1 MPNHVSNR
9 ITIHAEP
16 ERVQE
21 ILEAIKYDDYKIG
34 SIDFNKIIP
43 MPPELDVESG
53 SYSSRA
59 LEFYTQYIKQENEP
73 GIQAKLVK
81 EYSADQKL
89 IDHVNKKVNK
99 LGQFFDGI
107 IGAEVFLRLENV
119 QDDENK
125 IAEVKLLIPGND
137 LFVKKQ
143 SKTFEEAVNKAVET
157 LNRQVTKYKEK
168 LKGK

>member
-1 MPNHVSNR
+1 MD
-9 ITIHAEP
+9 
-16 ERVQE
+16 
-21 ILEAIKYDDYKIG
+21 IKINSVRFD
-34 SIDFNKIIP
+34 
-43 MPPELDVESG
+43 
-53 SYSSRA
+53 
-59 LEFYTQYIKQENEP
+59 
-73 GIQAKLVK
+73 
-81 EYSADQKL
+81 ADQKL

-143 SKTFEEAVNKAVET
+143 SKTFEEAVNKAVDT

>member
-1 MPNHVSNR
+1 MD
-9 ITIHAEP
+9 
-16 ERVQE
+16 
-21 ILEAIKYDDYKIG
+21 IKINTVHFD
-34 SIDFNKIIP
+34 
-43 MPPELDVESG
+43 
-53 SYSSRA
+53 
-59 LEFYTQYIKQENEP
+59 
-73 GIQAKLVK
+73 
-81 EYSADQKL
+81 ADQKL

-99 LGQFFDGI
+99 SVQYFDGI

-143 SKTFEEAVNKAVET
+143 SKSFEDAINKAVDS

>member
-1 MPNHVSNR
+1 MN
-9 ITIHAEP
+9 
-16 ERVQE
+16 
-21 ILEAIKYDDYKIG
+21 IKVNSVRFD
-34 SIDFNKIIP
+34 
-43 MPPELDVESG
+43 
-53 SYSSRA
+53 
-59 LEFYTQYIKQENEP
+59 
-73 GIQAKLVK
+73 
-81 EYSADQKL
+81 ADQKL

-143 SKTFEEAVNKAVET
+143 SKTFEEAINKAVET

>member
-1 MPNHVSNR
+1 MN
-9 ITIHAEP
+9 
-16 ERVQE
+16 
-21 ILEAIKYDDYKIG
+21 IKVNSVHFD
-34 SIDFNKIIP
+34 
-43 MPPELDVESG
+43 
-53 SYSSRA
+53 
-59 LEFYTQYIKQENEP
+59 
-73 GIQAKLVK
+73 
-81 EYSADQKL
+81 ADQKL
-89 IDHVNKKVNK
+89 IDHVQKKVNK

-125 IAEVKLLIPGND
+125 IAEVRLLIPGND

-143 SKTFEEAVNKAVET
+143 SKTFEESVNKAVET

>member
-1 MPNHVSNR
+1 MD
-9 ITIHAEP
+9 
-16 ERVQE
+16 
-21 ILEAIKYDDYKIG
+21 IKVNSVRFD
-34 SIDFNKIIP
+34 
-43 MPPELDVESG
+43 
-53 SYSSRA
+53 
-59 LEFYTQYIKQENEP
+59 
-73 GIQAKLVK
+73 
-81 EYSADQKL
+81 ADQKL

-125 IAEVKLLIPGND
+125 IAEIKLLIPGND

-143 SKTFEEAVNKAVET
+143 SNTFEDAVNKGVET

-168 LKGK
+168 LRGQTK

>member
-1 MPNHVSNR
+1 MN
-9 ITIHAEP
+9 
-16 ERVQE
+16 
-21 ILEAIKYDDYKIG
+21 IKVNSVRFD
-34 SIDFNKIIP
+34 
-43 MPPELDVESG
+43 
-53 SYSSRA
+53 
-59 LEFYTQYIKQENEP
+59 
-73 GIQAKLVK
+73 
-81 EYSADQKL
+81 ADQKL

-125 IAEVKLLIPGND
+125 IAEIKLLIPGND

-143 SKTFEEAVNKAVET
+143 SKTFEEATNKAVDT

>member
-1 MPNHVSNR
+1 MD
-9 ITIHAEP
+9 
-16 ERVQE
+16 
-21 ILEAIKYDDYKIG
+21 IKVNTVHFD
-34 SIDFNKIIP
+34 
-43 MPPELDVESG
+43 
-53 SYSSRA
+53 
-59 LEFYTQYIKQENEP
+59 
-73 GIQAKLVK
+73 
-81 EYSADQKL
+81 ADQKL
-89 IDHVNKKVNK
+89 IDHVHRKVNK
-99 LGQFFDGI
+99 LGQFFEGI

-168 LKGK
+168 LKGV

>member
-1 MPNHVSNR
+1 MD
-9 ITIHAEP
+9 
-16 ERVQE
+16 
-21 ILEAIKYDDYKIG
+21 IKVNSVRFD
-34 SIDFNKIIP
+34 
-43 MPPELDVESG
+43 
-53 SYSSRA
+53 
-59 LEFYTQYIKQENEP
+59 
-73 GIQAKLVK
+73 
-81 EYSADQKL
+81 ADQKL

-143 SKTFEEAVNKAVET
+143 SKTFEEAINKAVET

>member
-1 MPNHVSNR
+1 MN
-9 ITIHAEP
+9 
-16 ERVQE
+16 
-21 ILEAIKYDDYKIG
+21 IKVNSVRFD
-34 SIDFNKIIP
+34 
-43 MPPELDVESG
+43 
-53 SYSSRA
+53 
-59 LEFYTQYIKQENEP
+59 
-73 GIQAKLVK
+73 
-81 EYSADQKL
+81 ADQKL

-143 SKTFEEAVNKAVET
+143 SKTFEEAINKAIVT

>member
-1 MPNHVSNR
+1 MN
-9 ITIHAEP
+9 
-16 ERVQE
+16 
-21 ILEAIKYDDYKIG
+21 IKVNSVHFD
-34 SIDFNKIIP
+34 
-43 MPPELDVESG
+43 
-53 SYSSRA
+53 
-59 LEFYTQYIKQENEP
+59 
-73 GIQAKLVK
+73 
-81 EYSADQKL
+81 ADQKL
-89 IDHVNKKVNK
+89 IDHVQKKVNK

>member
-1 MPNHVSNR
+1 MN
-9 ITIHAEP
+9 
-16 ERVQE
+16 
-21 ILEAIKYDDYKIG
+21 IKVNTVRFD
-34 SIDFNKIIP
+34 
-43 MPPELDVESG
+43 
-53 SYSSRA
+53 
-59 LEFYTQYIKQENEP
+59 
-73 GIQAKLVK
+73 
-81 EYSADQKL
+81 ADQKL
-89 IDHVNKKVNK
+89 IDHVHKKVNK

-119 QDDENK
+119 QDDANK

-157 LNRQVTKYKEK
+157 LNRQVTKYKGK

>member
-1 MPNHVSNR
+1 MN
-9 ITIHAEP
+9 
-16 ERVQE
+16 
-21 ILEAIKYDDYKIG
+21 IKINSVRFD
-34 SIDFNKIIP
+34 
-43 MPPELDVESG
+43 
-53 SYSSRA
+53 
-59 LEFYTQYIKQENEP
+59 
-73 GIQAKLVK
+73 
-81 EYSADQKL
+81 ADQKL
-89 IDHVNKKVNK
+89 IDHIQKKVNK

>member
-1 MPNHVSNR
+1 MN
-9 ITIHAEP
+9 
-16 ERVQE
+16 
-21 ILEAIKYDDYKIG
+21 IKINSVHFD
-34 SIDFNKIIP
+34 
-43 MPPELDVESG
+43 
-53 SYSSRA
+53 
-59 LEFYTQYIKQENEP
+59 
-73 GIQAKLVK
+73 
-81 EYSADQKL
+81 ADQKL
-89 IDHVNKKVNK
+89 INHINKKVNK

-143 SKTFEEAVNKAVET
+143 SKSFEEAVNKAVET
-157 LNRQVTKYKEK
+157 LNRQVTKHKEK

>member
-1 MPNHVSNR
+1 MD
-9 ITIHAEP
+9 
-16 ERVQE
+16 
-21 ILEAIKYDDYKIG
+21 IKVNSVRFD
-34 SIDFNKIIP
+34 
-43 MPPELDVESG
+43 
-53 SYSSRA
+53 
-59 LEFYTQYIKQENEP
+59 
-73 GIQAKLVK
+73 
-81 EYSADQKL
+81 ADQKL
-89 IDHVNKKVNK
+89 IDHIHRKVNK

-119 QDDENK
+119 QNDANK

-143 SKTFEEAVNKAVET
+143 SKTFEEAVNKAIET